1 MHIHN
6 MPHVIKK
13 TPNGYGLYNLDKKIY
28 KSYNTSKE
36 KAEAQKRLLQYVD
49 AQKYK
54 KYSKYL

>member
-1 MHIHN
+1 MLLRKLLKVMVYII
-6 MPHVIKK
+6 M
-13 TPNGYGLYNLDKKIY
+13 DKKIY

-54 KYSKYL
+54 K